1 MQLPEAAWDSLRRE
15 FNAACSE
22 SARAAR
28 LQAALEL
35 NQLVRRLRQYQTEAE
50 WVSCI
55 LDGAGKFVEQLAVF
69 SLQNGTLRLR
79 GKQNFDFAEDL
90 SLPLESAGAFGSA
103 VETKDPV
110 VALRSPGEVG
120 TALSTQNPADRAHIL
135 PVTNG
140 SRVPALIFAADTDRV
155 DLNALELI
163 ASIGSLV
170 LERSS
175 NTALHTHIA
184 AFGAGAL
191 SGAGPRPA
199 PGASPGS
206 APPSTPRLPPALPA
220 WADLD
225 ENHRT
230 LHLRAQRF
238 SRVTVA
244 ELQLSRPEACRAGR
258 DQANL
263 YVFLKG
269 ELDKARDRYRK
280 QFMTIPSMVD
290 YLHLE
295 LVRTAA
301 EGDELKLGADYP
313 GQLV

>member
-15 FNAACSE
+15 FDAACSE

-28 LQAALEL
+28 LQAAHEL

-79 GKQNFDFAEDL
+79 GKQNFDFSEDL
-90 SLPLESAGAFGSA
+90 SFPLESAGAFGSA

-170 LERSS
+170 LERHS
-175 NTALHTHIA
+175 NTALHTHITPPA
-184 AFGAGAL
+184 APVAE
-191 SGAGPRPA
+191 PRPQ
-199 PGASPGS
+199 GS
-206 APPSTPRLPPALPA
+206 GLSRPT

-225 ENHRT
+225 ENQRS

-238 SRVTVA
+238 SRVTIA
-244 ELQLSRPEACRAGR
+244 GLQLSRPEACRAGR

-263 YVFLKG
+263 YLFLKS
-269 ELDKARDRYRK
+269 ELDKARDTYRK

>member
-1 MQLPEAAWDSLRRE
+1 MHLPEAAWESLRRE
-15 FNAACSE
+15 FDVACSE

-28 LQAALEL
+28 LQAAHEL
-35 NQLVRRLRQYQTEAE
+35 NQFVRRLRQYRSEAE

-55 LDGAGKFVEQLAVF
+55 VSGAGKFVGQLAVF
-69 SLQNGTLRLR
+69 SLEDGTLRLR
-79 GKQNFDFAEDL
+79 GKQNFDLPEDL
-90 SLPLESAGAFGSA
+90 SFPLESAGAFGSA
-103 VETKDPV
+103 VETNDPV

-120 TALSTQNPADRAHIL
+120 AALSTRNPADRAHIL

-140 SRVPALIFAADTDRV
+140 SRVSALIFVADTDRV
-155 DLNALELI
+155 DLNAIELI
-163 ASIGSLV
+163 ATIGSLV
-170 LERSS
+170 LERQS
-175 NTALHTHIA
+175 NAALHTRIA
-184 AFGAGAL
+184 PAVAPVTE
-191 SGAGPRPA
+191 PRP
-199 PGASPGS
+199 PGS
-206 APPSTPRLPPALPA
+206 GLSRPPTLPP

-225 ENHRT
+225 ENQRS

-244 ELQLSRPEACRAGR
+244 ELQLSRPEACRTGR

-269 ELDKARDRYRK
+269 ELDKARDTYRK